1 MSDLTITTA
10 GITESKVS
18 GGEFLSADKKLN
30 QMNVD
35 VITVNPAV
43 TTAECVAG
51 DVIFQGDEISE
62 AVAVKGGSAI
72 LQSITLLDDDDHGQ
86 SIDLVFSSGS
96 GDLDGT
102 AAGGTAIDV
111 DDDTSSVPGS
121 VLGIVTVSNYFD
133 GINWKIGTTKNIGL
147 VLKAA
152 SDSRSIYVSA
162 VNRGGTKTWTASGLH
177 LKIGL
182 VRD

>member
-1 MSDLTITTA
+1 MA
-10 GITESKVS
+10 QTELHKFTVQ
-18 GGEFLSADKKLN
+18 EKLN
-30 QMNVD
+30 KMDID
-35 VITVNPAV
+35 VITINPAV
-43 TTAECVAG
+43 TTAECVVG
-51 DVIFQGDEISE
+51 DVIFQGDEIE
-62 AVAVKGGSAI
+62 NAVAIGGGAAI
-72 LQSITLLDDDDHGQ
+72 LQSVTLLDDDDHGQ
-86 SIDLVFSSGS
+86 AIDLVFSSGS

-111 DDDTSSVPGS
+111 DDDSSSVPGS
-121 VLGIVTVSNYFD
+121 VLGIVTISNYFD